1 MLKSHS
7 LQVEQSELRE
17 KINAALGKDDLTD
30 QERSEL
36 DGYQKRAQQIE
47 GELRAALTAESLE
60 IETRA
65 FAPDAEGREIRSLLD
80 NLSIS
85 DYLSNAVGGL
95 AIEGRAREV
104 NEALKVPL
112 FGQSGGVSIPWL
124 ALETPE
130 MRAAYLAD
138 REKRA
143 FTDTG
148 DYSGGIGQRPI
159 LQRLFGGD
167 IMAALGVRIDSVP
180 VGRTEWPLIT
190 AGTDVAQKAE
200 GTAADAAVAAT
211 FKTETLKPKRLTGRF
226 EWTAE
231 MSAQVADLEAAL
243 RRDLGDAVKAEMQT
257 LTLTG
262 DEATNS
268 HEPDGF
274 LTVITAPTDPSAASD
289 YAAYAGA
296 HAQAVD
302 GIHASMET
310 EVSSVV
316 GVASY
321 RHAAGVYQT
330 GSGESGSEALRR
342 RSMSCMASPFIP
354 AAVNNIQN
362 GNIFHAAGMNGG
374 GTMRGDSVAAIWPTL
389 EVIRDIYT
397 QAASGGVV
405 LTWVGLWDLQAAF
418 RADAYQR
425 VAFQHA

>member
-1 MLKSHS
+1 MLKSHR

-17 KINAALGKDDLTD
+17 KINAALDRDDLTD
-30 QERSEL
+30 AERAEL
-36 DGYQKRAQQIE
+36 DGFTKRAQQIE
-47 GELRAALTAESLE
+47 TELRAALVSESHE
-60 IETRA
+60 SETRA
-65 FAPDAEGREIRSLLD
+65 FSDDAEGREIRSLLD

-85 DYLSNAVGGL
+85 DYLSPATGGMP
-95 AIEGRAREV
+95 IEGRAREV

-112 FGQSGGVSIPWL
+112 FGATGGVSIPWL

-148 DYSGGIGQRPI
+148 DYGGGIGQRPI

-167 IMAALGVRIDSVP
+167 IMGALGVRIDSVP

-190 AGTDVAQKAE
+190 AGTTVGQKAE
-200 GTAADAAVAAT
+200 GTAANAAVAAT
-211 FKTETLKPKRLTGRF
+211 FATEVLKPKRLTGRF
-226 EWTAE
+226 EWTHE
-231 MSAQVADLEAAL
+231 MAAQVADLEPAL

-262 DEATNS
+262 DEATNA
-268 HEPDGF
+268 HEPDGL
-274 LTVITAPTDPSAASD
+274 LTVLTAPSDPGAASD
-289 YAAYAGA
+289 YAAYAGS

-321 RHAAGVYQT
+321 KHAATVYQA

-342 RSMSCMASPFIP
+342 RSMMCMASPLRS
-354 AAVNNIQN
+354 
-362 GNIFHAAGMNGG
+362 GG
-374 GTMRGDSVAAIWPTL
+374 G
-389 EVIRDIYT
+389 
-397 QAASGGVV
+397 
-405 LTWVGLWDLQAAF
+405 
-418 RADAYQR
+418 
-425 VAFQHA
+425 